1 MLSRVISGLAHA
13 AIAGA
18 AMLLLTSGPS
28 ASFTLYSQSLD
39 QPVAASG
46 VERVYWHH
54 GWGWHHRH
62 HYYGYYHPY
71 YHGYYGY
78 YGYYH
83 PYYHGYYGYYHP
95 YYHHR
100 YYGYYGYYHPY
111 YHGYYGYYH
120 PYYHGY
126 GDED

>member
-1 MLSRVISGLAHA
+1 MLSRAISGLAHA

-46 VERVYWHH
+46 VEPVWWRHWGHWHRHGWSWHH
-54 GWGWHHRH
+54 WGWH

-71 YHGYYGY
+71 YYGYYRPYYYGY
-78 YGYYH
+78 YQPH
-83 PYYHGYYGYYHP
+83 YYGYYRPFTDYWPHW
-95 YYHHR
+95 
-100 YYGYYGYYHPY
+100 
-111 YHGYYGYYH
+111 HGQ
-120 PYYHGY
+120 
-126 GDED
+126 GDDDQD

>member
-28 ASFTLYSQSLD
+28 ASFTLYSRSLD

-46 VERVYWHH
+46 VERVWWNHRHWHRH
-54 GWGWHHRH
+54 GWGWR

-71 YHGYYGY
+71 YHRYYHPYYYGYYQPYYYGYFHPRY

-83 PYYHGYYGYYHP
+83 PNYYGYWHS
-95 YYHHR
+95 
-100 YYGYYGYYHPY
+100 
-111 YHGYYGYYH
+111 HG
-120 PYYHGY
+120 
-126 GDED
+126 DDDQD

>member
-18 AMLLLTSGPS
+18 AMLPLTSGPS

-71 YHGYYGY
+71 YHR
-78 YGYYH
+78 
-83 PYYHGYYGYYHP
+83 YYGYYHP

-120 PYYHGY
+120 PYYYGYYHGY